1 MSVTVSNSNVFIK
14 NPMNLPMKTEFEE
27 YSGEDNAKMDQI
39 DNNSSDANSESSDL
53 ENNGPNEEANNTALD
68 FTENAFSL
76 HPVADFI
83 KKEFLP
89 DFDFANPF
97 RSQNFTFKDG
107 FQNARSPFLLPT
119 QLYKN
124 FLVSLGKR
132 RRNVAECYSLYQ
144 RNMLFSNG
152 FGLEMSD
159 DENNVDR
166 TTESPDEKAGASSA
180 FVWSGGGGQEQA
192 APQPAAVPTGT
203 SGGGGAQGLVHWM
216 SVMAEHMGGGH
227 HDPSHYALPP
237 WNNGGVDAKMSTGD
251 GTVGGHQKADDRLG
265 HHQSMSQMLYGAG
278 LGPGRSGSSS
288 SSPVGGTNTGSGLLV
303 VPQPLGKGPA
313 KLQPLHAHARK
324 YHCKMC
330 PQVFGSKADLQLH
343 TQIHLREA
351 KPYRCT
357 QCPKAF
363 ANSSYLAQHSRI
375 HLGIKPYRCEICQRK
390 FTQLSHLQQHIRTHT
405 GDKPYRCT
413 QIGCTKAFSQLSNL
427 QSHSRCHQ
435 TDKPFKCNS
444 CYKCFTHEKDLLE
457 HIPKHK
463 ESKHLKTHI
472 CQYCGKSYTQ
482 ETYLSKHMNKHAER
496 ADKRPPI
503 SALGLSGLNRS
514 LAAAAP
520 TATPFGDHPYWPKV
534 SPDSAAHMSDDGGYH
549 QQREEEHHEQQL
561 QQHRALFAQHEAQE
575 ERSLQPPVSSAANSA
590 FTPINSMAPHLNGL
604 SHHSALPARPYLY
617 DPLHFQQGKQQPNS
631 FPNQLISLHQIR
643 NYAHQPSAALL
654 PAEHILPHAL
664 SHKDKQ

>member
-1 MSVTVSNSNVFIK
+1 MMEGRTIDYRPDGGGLDYHNSPLMAEI
-14 NPMNLPMKTEFEE
+14 P
-27 YSGEDNAKMDQI
+27 I
-39 DNNSSDANSESSDL
+39 DNYSHIHRSIEHLRSIGVPPPLDHHRHLATNLTDL
-53 ENNGPNEEANNTALD
+53 
-68 FTENAFSL
+68 
-76 HPVADFI
+76 
-83 KKEFLP
+83 
-89 DFDFANPF
+89 
-97 RSQNFTFKDG
+97 
-107 FQNARSPFLLPT
+107 
-119 QLYKN
+119 
-124 FLVSLGKR
+124 R
-132 RRNVAECYSLYQ
+132 RYEH
-144 RNMLFSNG
+144 
-152 FGLEMSD
+152 
-159 DENNVDR
+159 
-166 TTESPDEKAGASSA
+166 PDEMPEMKPSVLRLSEFKSGLQDIRIHNDQENEVQRQMTPHDDGPKGYSA
-180 FVWSGGGGQEQA
+180 PSTPLSEN
-192 APQPAAVPTGT
+192 
-203 SGGGGAQGLVHWM
+203 
-216 SVMAEHMGGGH
+216 GGH
-227 HDPSHYALPP
+227 SIQEE
-237 WNNGGVDAKMSTGD
+237 K
-251 GTVGGHQKADDRLG
+251 
-265 HHQSMSQMLYGAG
+265 
-278 LGPGRSGSSS
+278 
-288 SSPVGGTNTGSGLLV
+288 
-303 VPQPLGKGPA
+303 
-313 KLQPLHAHARK
+313 
-324 YHCKMC
+324 
-330 PQVFGSKADLQLH
+330 VFGSKADLQLH

-575 ERSLQPPVSSAANSA
+575 ERSLQPPVSAANSA

>member
-1 MSVTVSNSNVFIK
+1 MSDCCDNYGMYTTWYSRGDGGMHHQMYHAP
-14 NPMNLPMKTEFEE
+14 PMIKTEA
-27 YSGEDNAKMDQI
+27 GV
-39 DNNSSDANSESSDL
+39 NSDCMMAVDYA
-53 ENNGPNEEANNTALD
+53 P
-68 FTENAFSL
+68 
-76 HPVADFI
+76 PI
-83 KKEFLP
+83 K
-89 DFDFANPF
+89 
-97 RSQNFTFKDG
+97 
-107 FQNARSPFLLPT
+107 
-119 QLYKN
+119 
-124 FLVSLGKR
+124 
-132 RRNVAECYSLYQ
+132 
-144 RNMLFSNG
+144 
-152 FGLEMSD
+152 
-159 DENNVDR
+159 
-166 TTESPDEKAGASSA
+166 KAGASSA
-180 FVWSGGGGQEQA
+180 FVWTGGGVSGGGQEQA
-192 APQPAAVPTGT
+192 TAQQNTVT
-203 SGGGGAQGLVHWM
+203 SGASGGGAQGLVHWM

-227 HDPSHYALPP
+227 DPSHYPLPP
-237 WNNGGVDAKMSTGD
+237 WNNSGVEAKMNTGD
-251 GTVGGHQKADDRLG
+251 GSIHQKTDDRLG
-265 HHQSMSQMLYGAG
+265 HHQSMSQMLYGTG

-288 SSPVGGTNTGSGLLV
+288 SSPVGATNTASGLLV
-303 VPQPLGKGPA
+303 VPQPLGKPT
-313 KLQPLHAHARK
+313 KLQPMHAHARK

-520 TATPFGDHPYWPKV
+520 TAAPFADHHPYWPKV

-549 QQREEEHHEQQL
+549 QQRENEDHHEQHL
-561 QQHRALFAQHEAQE
+561 QQQRALFAQHDSQE
-575 ERSLQPPVSSAANSA
+575 DRIQPAVSSAANSA

-604 SHHSALPARPYLY
+604 SHHSALPTRPYLY
-617 DPLHFQQGKQQPNS
+617 DPLHFQQSKQQPNS

-643 NYAHQPSAALL
+643 NYAHQPSLL

>member
-1 MSVTVSNSNVFIK
+1 MMEGRT
-14 NPMNLPMKTEFEE
+14 
-27 YSGEDNAKMDQI
+27 I
-39 DNNSSDANSESSDL
+39 DYR
-53 ENNGPNEEANNTALD
+53 
-68 FTENAFSL
+68 
-76 HPVADFI
+76 
-83 KKEFLP
+83 P
-89 DFDFANPF
+89 D
-97 RSQNFTFKDG
+97 
-107 FQNARSPFLLPT
+107 
-119 QLYKN
+119 
-124 FLVSLGKR
+124 
-132 RRNVAECYSLYQ
+132 
-144 RNMLFSNG
+144 
-152 FGLEMSD
+152 
-159 DENNVDR
+159 
-166 TTESPDEKAGASSA
+166 
-180 FVWSGGGGQEQA
+180 GGGLDYHNSPLMAEIPVDNFSHIHRSIEHLRSMGVAPPLDPHRHLAANLTDLRRYEHPDDIPDMKPSVLRLSEFKSGIQELRVHNDQENDVQRQMTPHDEGKAYSAPSTPLSENGGHSGQE
-192 APQPAAVPTGT
+192 
-203 SGGGGAQGLVHWM
+203 
-216 SVMAEHMGGGH
+216 E
-227 HDPSHYALPP
+227 
-237 WNNGGVDAKMSTGD
+237 K
-251 GTVGGHQKADDRLG
+251 
-265 HHQSMSQMLYGAG
+265 
-278 LGPGRSGSSS
+278 
-288 SSPVGGTNTGSGLLV
+288 
-303 VPQPLGKGPA
+303 
-313 KLQPLHAHARK
+313 
-324 YHCKMC
+324 
-330 PQVFGSKADLQLH
+330 VFGSKADLQLH

-444 CYKCFTHEKDLLE
+444 CYKCFAQEKDLLE

-520 TATPFGDHPYWPKV
+520 TAAPFADHPYWPKV

-549 QQREEEHHEQQL
+549 QQRESDDHHEQQL
-561 QQHRALFAQHEAQE
+561 QQQRALFAQHEAQE
-575 ERSLQPPVSSAANSA
+575 DRIQPPVSSAANSA

-604 SHHSALPARPYLY
+604 SHHSALQTRPYLY

-643 NYAHQPSAALL
+643 NYAHQPSSLL
-654 PAEHILPHAL
+654 PAEHILPHSLA
-664 SHKDKQ
+664 HKEKQ

>member
-1 MSVTVSNSNVFIK
+1 MQTTWLTSIF
-14 NPMNLPMKTEFEE
+14 
-27 YSGEDNAKMDQI
+27 
-39 DNNSSDANSESSDL
+39 SS
-53 ENNGPNEEANNTALD
+53 
-68 FTENAFSL
+68 F
-76 HPVADFI
+76 
-83 KKEFLP
+83 
-89 DFDFANPF
+89 
-97 RSQNFTFKDG
+97 
-107 FQNARSPFLLPT
+107 
-119 QLYKN
+119 
-124 FLVSLGKR
+124 
-132 RRNVAECYSLYQ
+132 
-144 RNMLFSNG
+144 
-152 FGLEMSD
+152 
-159 DENNVDR
+159 
-166 TTESPDEKAGASSA
+166 
-180 FVWSGGGGQEQA
+180 
-192 APQPAAVPTGT
+192 
-203 SGGGGAQGLVHWM
+203 
-216 SVMAEHMGGGH
+216 
-227 HDPSHYALPP
+227 
-237 WNNGGVDAKMSTGD
+237 
-251 GTVGGHQKADDRLG
+251 
-265 HHQSMSQMLYGAG
+265 
-278 LGPGRSGSSS
+278 
-288 SSPVGGTNTGSGLLV
+288 
-303 VPQPLGKGPA
+303 
-313 KLQPLHAHARK
+313 
-324 YHCKMC
+324 
-330 PQVFGSKADLQLH
+330 QVFGSKADLQLH

-520 TATPFGDHPYWPKV
+520 TATPFGDHSYWPKV

-549 QQREEEHHEQQL
+549 QQRESEEHHEQQL
-561 QQHRALFAQHEAQE
+561 QQHRALFAQHESQE
-575 ERSLQPPVSSAANSA
+575 ERGLQPPVSSTANSA

-604 SHHSALPARPYLY
+604 SHHGALPARPYLY

>member
-1 MSVTVSNSNVFIK
+1 MSDCCDNYGMYTTWYSRGEGGMHHHQMGQLYHGP
-14 NPMNLPMKTEFEE
+14 PMIKTEA
-27 YSGEDNAKMDQI
+27 GV
-39 DNNSSDANSESSDL
+39 NSDCMMAVDYA
-53 ENNGPNEEANNTALD
+53 P
-68 FTENAFSL
+68 
-76 HPVADFI
+76 PI
-83 KKEFLP
+83 K
-89 DFDFANPF
+89 
-97 RSQNFTFKDG
+97 
-107 FQNARSPFLLPT
+107 
-119 QLYKN
+119 
-124 FLVSLGKR
+124 
-132 RRNVAECYSLYQ
+132 
-144 RNMLFSNG
+144 
-152 FGLEMSD
+152 
-159 DENNVDR
+159 
-166 TTESPDEKAGASSA
+166 KAGASSA
-180 FVWSGGGGQEQA
+180 FVWSGGGVTGGGGQEQ
-192 APQPAAVPTGT
+192 QQQTSVPTGT

-227 HDPSHYALPP
+227 DPSHYALPP
-237 WNNGGVDAKMSTGD
+237 WNNGAVDAKMTTGD
-251 GTVGGHQKADDRLG
+251 GTVHQKTDDRLG
-265 HHQSMSQMLYGAG
+265 HHQSMSQMLYGTG

-303 VPQPLGKGPA
+303 VPQPLGKGPT

-520 TATPFGDHPYWPKV
+520 TAAPFADHPYWPKV
-534 SPDSAAHMSDDGGYH
+534 SPDSAAHMSDEGGYH
-549 QQREEEHHEQQL
+549 QQREAEEHHEHQL
-561 QQHRALFAQHEAQE
+561 QQQRALFAQHESQDD
-575 ERSLQPPVSSAANSA
+575 RIQPPVSAANSA

-604 SHHSALPARPYLY
+604 SHHSALQTRPYLY

-643 NYAHQPSAALL
+643 NYAHQPSLL

>member
-1 MSVTVSNSNVFIK
+1 MSECRDWDMYTTWYRGDGGMHHQMGMYHHGP
-14 NPMNLPMKTEFEE
+14 PMIKTEA
-27 YSGEDNAKMDQI
+27 GV
-39 DNNSSDANSESSDL
+39 NSDCMMA
-53 ENNGPNEEANNTALD
+53 
-68 FTENAFSL
+68 
-76 HPVADFI
+76 
-83 KKEFLP
+83 
-89 DFDFANPF
+89 
-97 RSQNFTFKDG
+97 
-107 FQNARSPFLLPT
+107 
-119 QLYKN
+119 
-124 FLVSLGKR
+124 
-132 RRNVAECYSLYQ
+132 
-144 RNMLFSNG
+144 
-152 FGLEMSD
+152 
-159 DENNVDR
+159 VDYA
-166 TTESPDEKAGASSA
+166 PPIKAGASSA

-237 WNNGGVDAKMSTGD
+237 WNNGGVDHCQQKDGLEYAAWSRPRGVMAIKQGYEAKMSTGD

>member
-1 MSVTVSNSNVFIK
+1 MSIDAEPKQLLNV
-14 NPMNLPMKTEFEE
+14 
-27 YSGEDNAKMDQI
+27 
-39 DNNSSDANSESSDL
+39 
-53 ENNGPNEEANNTALD
+53 
-68 FTENAFSL
+68 
-76 HPVADFI
+76 
-83 KKEFLP
+83 
-89 DFDFANPF
+89 
-97 RSQNFTFKDG
+97 R
-107 FQNARSPFLLPT
+107 RLPT
-119 QLYKN
+119 T
-124 FLVSLGKR
+124 F
-132 RRNVAECYSLYQ
+132 
-144 RNMLFSNG
+144 
-152 FGLEMSD
+152 
-159 DENNVDR
+159 
-166 TTESPDEKAGASSA
+166 
-180 FVWSGGGGQEQA
+180 
-192 APQPAAVPTGT
+192 
-203 SGGGGAQGLVHWM
+203 
-216 SVMAEHMGGGH
+216 
-227 HDPSHYALPP
+227 HY
-237 WNNGGVDAKMSTGD
+237 
-251 GTVGGHQKADDRLG
+251 
-265 HHQSMSQMLYGAG
+265 
-278 LGPGRSGSSS
+278 
-288 SSPVGGTNTGSGLLV
+288 
-303 VPQPLGKGPA
+303 
-313 KLQPLHAHARK
+313 
-324 YHCKMC
+324 
-330 PQVFGSKADLQLH
+330 VFGSKADLQLH

-482 ETYLSKHMNKHAER
+482 ETYLSKHMNKHSER

-514 LAAAAP
+514 LGAAAP
-520 TATPFGDHPYWPKV
+520 TAAPFADHPYWPKV
-534 SPDSAAHMSDDGGYH
+534 SPDSAAHMSDEGGYH
-549 QQREEEHHEQQL
+549 QQRESDDHHEQQL
-561 QQHRALFAQHEAQE
+561 QQQRALFAQHESQE
-575 ERSLQPPVSSAANSA
+575 DRIQPPVSSAANSA

-604 SHHSALPARPYLY
+604 SHHSALQTRPYLY

-643 NYAHQPSAALL
+643 NYAHQPSALL
-654 PAEHILPHAL
+654 PAEHILPHSLA
-664 SHKDKQ
+664 HKDK

>member
-1 MSVTVSNSNVFIK
+1 MSDCCEQSCGMYTTWYSRGEGGMHHHQMGQLYHGA
-14 NPMNLPMKTEFEE
+14 PMIKTEA
-27 YSGEDNAKMDQI
+27 GV
-39 DNNSSDANSESSDL
+39 NSDCMMAVDYA
-53 ENNGPNEEANNTALD
+53 P
-68 FTENAFSL
+68 
-76 HPVADFI
+76 PI
-83 KKEFLP
+83 K
-89 DFDFANPF
+89 
-97 RSQNFTFKDG
+97 
-107 FQNARSPFLLPT
+107 
-119 QLYKN
+119 
-124 FLVSLGKR
+124 
-132 RRNVAECYSLYQ
+132 
-144 RNMLFSNG
+144 
-152 FGLEMSD
+152 
-159 DENNVDR
+159 
-166 TTESPDEKAGASSA
+166 KAGASSA
-180 FVWSGGGGQEQA
+180 FVWSGGGVTGGGGQEQA
-192 APQPAAVPTGT
+192 VAQPAAVPTGT

-237 WNNGGVDAKMSTGD
+237 WNNGGVDHCQQKDGLDYAAWSRPRGAMTIKQGYEAKMSTGD

-303 VPQPLGKGPA
+303 VPQPLGKGPT
-313 KLQPLHAHARK
+313 KLQPLHTHARK

-520 TATPFGDHPYWPKV
+520 TAAPFADHPYWPKV
-534 SPDSAAHMSDDGGYH
+534 SPDSAAHMSDEGGYH
-549 QQREEEHHEQQL
+549 QQRESDDHHEQQL
-561 QQHRALFAQHEAQE
+561 QQQRALFAQHESQE
-575 ERSLQPPVSSAANSA
+575 DRIQPPVSSAANSA

-604 SHHSALPARPYLY
+604 SHHSALPTRPYLY

-643 NYAHQPSAALL
+643 NYAHQPSALL
-654 PAEHILPHAL
+654 PAEHILPHSLA
-664 SHKDKQ
+664 HKDKQ